1 MSDIA
6 VNQLV
11 GALTEGFEGPNES
24 FGYYLDSDAGLK
36 STLAKLSAAEAS
48 RAVGGNSVAAHAHH
62 ILFSL
67 NAFAKV
73 IAGDRSPNDWNE
85 SWTVKSVDDGAWSR
99 LQQDLGAGYEKLRT
113 AIEGSTP
120 ESLGA
125 AVGAVTHLAYHVGAI
140 RQKIAAATV
149 GRV

>member
-6 VNQLV
+6 VAQLV
-11 GALTEGFEGPNES
+11 GALREGFDGPNED
-24 FGYYLDSDAGLK
+24 FGYFLDSDAGLRT
-36 STLAKLSAAEAS
+36 TLAKLSANEAS

-85 SWTVKSVDDGAWSR
+85 SWTVKSVDDGAWTR
-99 LQQDLGAGYEKLRT
+99 LQQDLGSGYEKLRG
-113 AIEGSTP
+113 AIETSAP
-120 ESLGA
+120 ERFGT

-140 RQKIAAATV
+140 RQKIAASTV
-149 GRV
+149 GG